1 VDVKKLLIHA
11 LTKGTDDVIKEFHR
25 KTMFLGIMQFQD
37 LYNIDLERVERCGI
51 HYATPDGRVIPF
63 CSYNSL
69 HREDVERR
77 FSVSLEEWERSH
89 VDQ

>member
-1 VDVKKLLIHA
+1 MQ
-11 LTKGTDDVIKEFHR
+11 KEHR
-25 KTMFLGIMQFQD
+25 GIP
-37 LYNIDLERVERCGI
+37 
-51 HYATPDGRVIPF
+51 YATPDGRVIPF

>member
-1 VDVKKLLIHA
+1 MKKLLINA
-11 LTKGTDDVIKEFHR
+11 LTKDTEDVIKQFHR
-25 KTMFLGIMQFQD
+25 KTMFLGIMHFQD
-37 LYNIDLERVERCGI
+37 LYNIDLERVQRCGI
-51 HYATPDGRVIPF
+51 HYVTPDGRMIPF

-77 FSVSLEEWERSH
+77 FSVPLEEWGRVH